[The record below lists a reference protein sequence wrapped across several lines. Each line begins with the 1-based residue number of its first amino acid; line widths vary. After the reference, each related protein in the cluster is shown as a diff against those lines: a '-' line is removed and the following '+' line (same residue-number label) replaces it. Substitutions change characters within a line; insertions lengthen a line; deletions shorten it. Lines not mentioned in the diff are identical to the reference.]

1 MNAPAR
7 ALHVLQLLPALDS
20 GGVERSTLEIA
31 AALTAAGHSATV
43 VSAGGAL
50 VPQLEALGARHEQ
63 MPIGRKALSTL
74 GLVRPLRRRLAALAP
89 DIIHVRSRLPAWLA
103 WLAWRRLPT
112 PRPRLVTTVHGLNS
126 PGRYSAVMLR
136 GERIICV
143 SETVRAHL
151 LQHYRGLDPA
161 RLAVIPRGIDPRRFR
176 PAPVEP
182 GWRAALDAEL
192 PQLAGRRLLLLP
204 GRGTRLKGHDAALV
218 LLAGLVARNHDVALW
233 MPGVV
238 QPGRER
244 YLAELQ
250 TVARGLGV
258 PDRLALTSARADM
271 PAVHAAADL
280 VLQCSARPE
289 ALGRTVLEAL
299 ACGRPVL
306 GFDHGGVGESLAA
319 LFPEGRVPPGDHV
332 ALLARAEA
340 LLAAPPRLPPY
351 AGPTL
356 AAMQEATLALY
367 SGLVDGHE

>member
-1 MNAPAR
+1 MSVPAR
-7 ALHVLQLLPALDS
+7 PLHVVQLLPALES

-31 AALTAAGHSATV
+31 AALRAAGHRATV
-43 VSAGGAL
+43 VSAGGVL
-50 VPQLEALGARHEQ
+50 VPQLEAMGAVHETL
-63 MPIGRKALSTL
+63 PIGRKALSSL

-89 DIIHVRSRLPAWLA
+89 DIVHLRSRLPAWLG
-103 WLAWRRLPT
+103 WLAWRRLPP

-143 SETVRAHL
+143 SHTVRAHL
-151 LQHYRGLDPA
+151 LRHYPGLDPG
-161 RLAVIPRGIDPRRFR
+161 RLQVIARGIDPGRFR
-176 PAPVEP
+176 PGPPDPA
-182 GWRAALDAEL
+182 WRAALDAEL

-218 LLAGLVARNHDVALW
+218 LLAGLVAGNHDVALW

-244 YLAELQ
+244 YLAELR
-250 TVARGLGV
+250 TIARGLGV
-258 PDRLALTSARADM
+258 PDRLALTPARSDM
-271 PAVHAAADL
+271 PAVYAAADL
-280 VLQCSARPE
+280 VLQLSARPE

-306 GFDHGGVGESLAA
+306 GFDHGGVGESLAS
-319 LFPEGRVPPGDHV
+319 LFPQGRVPPGDHV
-332 ALLARAEA
+332 ALLGKART
-340 LLAAPPRLPPY
+340 LLEAPPRLPAY

-356 AAMQEATLALY
+356 AAMQRATLELY
-367 SGLVDGHE
+367 AELVDGDG